1 MLQLIG
7 EFTIGGA
14 ENMVVSLSNALDESQ
29 FGVFLSVRKDGPVS
43 LKLKNRDQSY
53 VIEKNKV
60 FDLIHLYKLINFI
73 RKHNINIIHAHL
85 FGTNLYGF
93 IAAKLTGVK
102 IIQTI
107 HGEWDFASSKRRLA
121 YNFMKKHVDMFVVV
135 SDFLETNFI
144 NKLNIPKEKIC
155 TIYNGIDSKAQNK
168 LSSNLALKKQLG
180 IETSS
185 HVVGSIGNIKPVKGY
200 EFLIQSA
207 KKIVKYFPKIIFIIV
222 GEVTE
227 NNKLYKSKL
236 DKMIDEF
243 GLVQNIKFLGLRSDI
258 SDILTLLDLFVMPSK
273 SEGLSLALLEAMA
286 AEKIIVTTS
295 VGGNCQL
302 IKNNKNG
309 ILIPPENAEAL
320 SDEIINVLKKKDSLE
335 YLGANAK
342 NLVDKQY
349 SNKIMMNKYSKLYKT
364 VVEGGKGSNN
374 D

>member
-1 MLQLIG
+1 LQKINVLQLIG

-207 KKIVKYFPKIIFIIV
+207 KKI
-222 GEVTE
+222 E
-227 NNKLYKSKL
+227 
-236 DKMIDEF
+236 MIDEF